1 MLSPK
6 QFILFFFFFPSIFL
20 NLSTSS
26 CHLILTVLSF
36 YSEIFSCF
44 SLQFSTS
51 YSYARSTKSSTV
63 ISAHV
68 DFSLLKTSGV
78 IFNCFTYVRFF
89 FFFFFFNLKVKCSYF
104 YLRQFPILNT
114 FTFFFPHLQPIS
126 WKMLQRFKCLIFS
139 KASHILNLAQVLHP
153 GLTSINEI
161 SFILRTPEN
170 WIRHSD

>member
-1 MLSPK
+1 MTMFPSYLEKQVQFLNLVVRIFHCVESTHCTLSYFFSHTPLMFYPGK
-6 QFILFFFFFPSIFL
+6 RLFFFFSSVFL

-26 CHLILTVLSF
+26 CHLILTMLSS

-89 FFFFFFNLKVKCSYF
+89 FS
-104 YLRQFPILNT
+104 
-114 FTFFFPHLQPIS
+114 FTLPS
-126 WKMLQRFKCLIFS
+126 C
-139 KASHILNLAQVLHP
+139 KALESTHLNLY
-153 GLTSINEI
+153 
-161 SFILRTPEN
+161 ILC
-170 WIRHSD
+170 SS